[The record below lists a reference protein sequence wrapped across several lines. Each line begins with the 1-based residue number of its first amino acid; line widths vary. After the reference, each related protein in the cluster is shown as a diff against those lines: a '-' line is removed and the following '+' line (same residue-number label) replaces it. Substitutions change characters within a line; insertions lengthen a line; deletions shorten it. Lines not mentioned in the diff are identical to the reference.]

1 MISTQNSDVQVP
13 DGDWL
18 APTPL
23 SARGGFATVR
33 IPGSK
38 SLTNRY
44 LILAALAHSPSVIH
58 TPLHSRDSALM
69 IEALRA
75 LGVRIEEIETDSP
88 FGPDLR
94 VFPLPRET
102 EPFHAS
108 VDCGLAGTVMRF
120 VPPVAALV
128 PGTFSFDGDSHA
140 RQRPLQPVTQA
151 LRDLGVDIDS
161 QQNSLPFEMKSRGS
175 IEVSEI
181 TIDASGSS
189 QFLSALLLSAPAFEQ
204 GLTIHHRGSAI
215 PSMPHVEMTLEVL
228 REVGVNVQVEENR
241 WVIPSTSYAGFEVTV
256 EPDLSNAGP
265 FLAAATVLGAEIL
278 IPDWPAHTTQGG
290 DHWKTIL
297 PLFGAKVEHDST
309 GLKVRGSTQ
318 AEKFHQSGVD
328 LNLAESGELAPTVAA
343 LCALTRSPS
352 VLSGIAHLRGHETDR
367 LAALVEEINRLGGHA
382 QETEDGVSIE
392 HPVTHGELFHTYD
405 DHRMATAA
413 TIIGLA
419 VPGIVVENIG
429 TVAKTLPDFP
439 LMWEN
444 MINQWTESARD
455 HA

>member
-1 MISTQNSDVQVP
+1 
-13 DGDWL
+13 
-18 APTPL
+18 
-23 SARGGFATVR
+23 
-33 IPGSK
+33 
-38 SLTNRY
+38 
-44 LILAALAHSPSVIH
+44 
-58 TPLHSRDSALM
+58 
-69 IEALRA
+69 
-75 LGVRIEEIETDSP
+75 
-88 FGPDLR
+88 
-94 VFPLPRET
+94 
-102 EPFHAS
+102 
-108 VDCGLAGTVMRF
+108 
-120 VPPVAALV
+120 
-128 PGTFSFDGDSHA
+128 
-140 RQRPLQPVTQA
+140 
-151 LRDLGVDIDS
+151 
-161 QQNSLPFEMKSRGS
+161 
-175 IEVSEI
+175 
-181 TIDASGSS
+181 
-189 QFLSALLLSAPAFEQ
+189 
-204 GLTIHHRGSAI
+204 
-215 PSMPHVEMTLEVL
+215 MPHVEMTLEVL

-241 WVIPSTSYAGFEVTV
+241 WVVPSTTYAGFEVTV

-309 GLKVRGSTQ
+309 GLKVRGATQ

-343 LCALTRSPS
+343 LCALIRSPS

-392 HPVTHGELFHTYD
+392 QPVTHGELFHTYD

-413 TIIGLA
+413 AIIGLV
-419 VPGIVVENIG
+419 VPGVVVENIG

-444 MINQWTESARD
+444 MINQWTESARE